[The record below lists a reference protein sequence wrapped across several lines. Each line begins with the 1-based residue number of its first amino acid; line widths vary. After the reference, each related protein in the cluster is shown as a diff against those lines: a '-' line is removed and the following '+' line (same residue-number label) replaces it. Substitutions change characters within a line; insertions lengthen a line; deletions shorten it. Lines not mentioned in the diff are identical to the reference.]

1 MDEGPQGG
9 AAPAVIP
16 RARRNLARWMC
27 GGAVTSRAGHDD
39 RTTIMDYPLLNAFL
53 TMLWL
58 FLLALWFLLLFRVI
72 TDVFRDDSL
81 NGWAKAGWTIFVIV
95 LPVVGVLT
103 YLIVRGRG
111 MGDREIASMRARE
124 AQYQA
129 AMGGRAASQA
139 EELGRLAAL
148 KDHGDLT
155 AEEYQR
161 AKTKVL
167 AG

>member
-1 MDEGPQGG
+1 M
-9 AAPAVIP
+9 
-16 RARRNLARWMC
+16 
-27 GGAVTSRAGHDD
+27 
-39 RTTIMDYPLLNAFL
+39 LNAFL

-58 FLLALWFLLLFRVI
+58 FLLVLWFMLLFRVI

-81 NGWAKAGWTIFVIV
+81 SGWAKAGWTIFVIV
-95 LPVVGVLT
+95 LPAVGVLA

-111 MGDREIASMRARE
+111 MGERDIASLRARE
-124 AQYQA
+124 ARYQA
-129 AMGGRAASQA
+129 ALGGRAASQA
-139 EELGRLAAL
+139 EQLDRLAAL

-161 AKTKVL
+161 AKAKVL

>member
-1 MDEGPQGG
+1 
-9 AAPAVIP
+9 
-16 RARRNLARWMC
+16 MC
-27 GGAVTSRAGHDD
+27 GGRRHVARRIRRQDE
-39 RTTIMDYPLLNAFL
+39 IMNYPLLNAFL

-95 LPVVGVLT
+95 LPVVGVLA
-103 YLIVRGRG
+103 YLVVRGRG
-111 MGDREIASMRARE
+111 MGDREVAAVRARE
-124 AQYQA
+124 ARFQA
-129 AMGGRAASQA
+129 AVAGRVRSQA
-139 EELGRLAAL
+139 EELDRLAAL

-161 AKTKVL
+161 AKAKVL
-167 AG
+167 TG

>member
-1 MDEGPQGG
+1 M
-9 AAPAVIP
+9 
-16 RARRNLARWMC
+16 N
-27 GGAVTSRAGHDD
+27 
-39 RTTIMDYPLLNAFL
+39 YPLLNAFL

-95 LPVVGVLT
+95 LPVVGVLA
-103 YLIVRGRG
+103 YLVVRGRG
-111 MGDREIASMRARE
+111 MGDREVAAVRARE
-124 AQYQA
+124 ARFQA
-129 AMGGRAASQA
+129 AVAGRVRSQA
-139 EELGRLAAL
+139 EELDRLAAL

-161 AKTKVL
+161 AKAKVL
-167 AG
+167 TG